1 MSDHKYGEPVPE
13 TDRVTDAT
21 AGESATSADDA
32 VASAHEG
39 LAHAEAAQ
47 REVSAHDQP
56 VESAPSEQT
65 SEPVVTQFVSSDV

>member
-56 VESAPSEQT
+56 VESALPSR
-65 SEPVVTQFVSSDV
+65 P